1 MKASLLLWFGPAL
14 ACYQWIQSNNR
25 QKGWEG
31 EADHFTN
38 KMCILIK
45 ILIKE
50 KGKKKPQHS
59 QLPYSKMTTH
69 QHFGGISFS
78 PAPSPQHTHTQ
89 PAISESKPSLKEAF
103 QVTSTV
109 RDTVTSVMK
118 SFALAEAH
126 VQSSSST
133 RHTRP
138 GTGWASL
145 TWILR
150 SCFSP
155 KVCSDYALDYCSY
168 SHRDSF
174 SNQRT
179 LS

>member
-1 MKASLLLWFGPAL
+1 MKASLLWFGPAL
-14 ACYQWIQSNNR
+14 ACYQWIQSNNW

-38 KMCILIK
+38 KMFILIK

-50 KGKKKPQHS
+50 KGKKNTQHS
-59 QLPYSKMTTH
+59 QLPYSKMTTSAFWWDFF
-69 QHFGGISFS
+69 QSC
-78 PAPSPQHTHTQ
+78 PLPPTHTHTH

-109 RDTVTSVMK
+109 RDTVTSVMR

-126 VQSSSST
+126 VQSSSSA